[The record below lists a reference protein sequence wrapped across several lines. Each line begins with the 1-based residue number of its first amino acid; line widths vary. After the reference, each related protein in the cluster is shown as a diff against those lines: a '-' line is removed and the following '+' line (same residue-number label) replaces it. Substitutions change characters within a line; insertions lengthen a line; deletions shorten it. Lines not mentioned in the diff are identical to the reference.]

1 MYKLITH
8 TDLDGVSCAVLARLA
23 WGDNVDITYCQHPVA
38 VAKALHKMYEKCEWK
53 QYNLIFITDLSF
65 DTAILESIPKF
76 KNIIRVFD
84 HHNSSVEPF
93 SQFPWA
99 KVTEEYN
106 GHLTCG
112 TELFY
117 DYLLHRNLV
126 SNRDYY
132 VEQVRLY
139 DTWDWFLGNSKIPYF
154 LANIVFKIGL
164 QYFFRVFSERLK
176 NNDVNELNIFNQYER
191 DILLVEDE
199 REKKDVDMF
208 LKQTY
213 ICEVENKTIHPTQT
227 VFKVGI
233 VFNSSMYSSLLG
245 NEMCRLLNV
254 DIAFMV
260 NLNTSRIE
268 VRTKR
273 DDIDLSE
280 IMSKF
285 YNGGGHCKSAGGVLP
300 VTPDVIKLCLANL
313 ETIGSIQRKK
323 KW

>member
-23 WGDNVDITYCQHPVA
+23 WGDNVDISFCQNPVA
-38 VAKALHKMYEKCEWK
+38 VAKTLYKLYQKGAWK

-65 DTAILESIPKF
+65 DIAILDTIPKF
-76 KNIIRVFD
+76 KNIIRLFD
-84 HHNSSVEPF
+84 HHNSAVEPF
-93 SQFPWA
+93 SQYSWA
-99 KVTEEYN
+99 TVTEEYN

-117 DYLLHRNLV
+117 HYLLNRNLIG
-126 SNRDYY
+126 NRDYY

-139 DTWDWFLGNSKIPYF
+139 DTWDWFFGNSKIPYF
-154 LANIVFKIGL
+154 LSNIVFKIGL
-164 QYFFRVFSERLK
+164 QYFFRIFSERLK

-199 REKKDVDMF
+199 REQKDVEMF

-227 VFKVGI
+227 IFKVGI

-260 NLNTSRIE
+260 NLNTSRVE

-273 DDIDLSE
+273 DDIDLSV
-280 IMSKF
+280 IMAL
-285 YNGGGHCKSAGGVLP
+285 YYRGGGHLKSAGGVLSI
-300 VTPDVIKLCLANL
+300 TPDVIKLCLSNL
-313 ETIGSIQRKK
+313 GMIHSIERQK
-323 KW
+323 

>member
-8 TDLDGVSCAVLARLA
+8 TDLDGVSCAILARIA
-23 WGDNVDITYCQHPVA
+23 WDDNVDVTFCQNPVA
-38 VAKALHKMYEKCEWK
+38 VAKTLYKMYEKCEWK
-53 QYNLIFITDLSF
+53 QYNLILITDLSF
-65 DTAILESIPKF
+65 DIAILDDMPKF
-76 KNIIRVFD
+76 KNIIRLFD
-84 HHNSSVEPF
+84 HHNSAVESF
-93 SQFPWA
+93 SKLSWA

-117 DYLLHRNLV
+117 HYLFNRNLIG
-126 SNRDYY
+126 NRDYY

-139 DTWDWFLGNSKIPYF
+139 DTWDWFYGKSKIPYF

-176 NNDVNELNIFNQYER
+176 NDDVNELNIFNQYER
-191 DILLVEDE
+191 DILLVENE
-199 REKKDVDMF
+199 REQKDVEMF

-227 VFKVGI
+227 IFKVGI

-260 NLNTSRIE
+260 NLNTSRVE

-273 DDIDLSE
+273 DDIDLSA
-280 IMSKF
+280 IMNKF
-285 YNGGGHCKSAGGVLP
+285 YNGGGHCKSAGGALI

-313 ETIGSIQRKK
+313 GTIVSIKK
-323 KW
+323 QKR